1 MTETKCK
8 QYTIIRPSNNQMTL
22 NERAVA
28 TSDDQATIKVPVMRM
43 LAFAP
48 QATSKQDN
56 PTYVETTQLRPKIKT
71 HL

>member
-1 MTETKCK
+1 M
-8 QYTIIRPSNNQMTL
+8 IL

-56 PTYVETTQLRPKIKT
+56 STYVETTQLRPKINKK
-71 HL
+71 HFYDSNFVQIKMYI